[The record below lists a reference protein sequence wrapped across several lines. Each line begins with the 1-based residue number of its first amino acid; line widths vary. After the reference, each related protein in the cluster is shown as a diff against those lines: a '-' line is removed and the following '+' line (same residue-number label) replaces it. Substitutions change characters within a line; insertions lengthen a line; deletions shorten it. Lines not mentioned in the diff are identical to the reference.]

1 MVIMAGIVLGYISLI
16 CFCLL
21 AVKWITRMLH
31 FEKVDKFFLK
41 IHKKV
46 SVLFLLSC
54 VLHIA
59 FVFSVFKTR
68 SVAVLITGIGVVAA
82 VVLLIVLCHIVKE
95 KSSRLRWHRIL
106 TAVTSLFLIGHMT
119 AYFVDF
125 ADYQNKIREIHIQ
138 DIDVSQ
144 VEDGTYVGE
153 YDAGYIYA
161 KVEVVVKNGVITELN
176 ILEHDNERGKAAEV
190 ITDKMVEEQKID
202 VDAVTNATN
211 SSKVIKIA
219 VQSALLK

>member
-1 MVIMAGIVLGYISLI
+1 
-16 CFCLL
+16 
-21 AVKWITRMLH
+21 
-31 FEKVDKFFLK
+31 
-41 IHKKV
+41 
-46 SVLFLLSC
+46 
-54 VLHIA
+54 
-59 FVFSVFKTR
+59 
-68 SVAVLITGIGVVAA
+68 
-82 VVLLIVLCHIVKE
+82 
-95 KSSRLRWHRIL
+95 
-106 TAVTSLFLIGHMT
+106 MT

-125 ADYQNKIREIHIQ
+125 ENYQNKIREIHIQ
-138 DIDVSQ
+138 NIDVSQ
-144 VEDGTYVGE
+144 VEDGIYVGE

-211 SSKVIKIA
+211 SSKVIKMA